1 MSIDR
6 LKRKLQG
13 EAISILIDNLEP
25 ALDSS
30 GKFIEPHRRHVEL
43 LRVLSDP
50 SVQSIALIT
59 SRERLYEP
67 SVSVQHYLLNS
78 LDCCCLGT
86 VLSTASTL
94 AGCALSGCAASGLWW

>member
-1 MSIDR
+1 MIEEKLKQLGEEPGREFLVSIDR

-13 EAISILIDNLEP
+13 EAIGILIDNLEP

-30 GKFIEPHRRHVEL
+30 GKFIEPHRRYVEL

-50 SVQSIALIT
+50 SVQSVTLVT

-67 SVSVQHYLLNS
+67 SVAVQH
-78 LDCCCLGT
+78 
-86 VLSTASTL
+86 LSVE
-94 AGCALSGCAASGLWW
+94 